1 MSLRYADKPWIQS
14 YDSGVPATIDVPTHP
29 VQHFLEEGARRV
41 PNNTALVFQGLE
53 MNYRELNDAADAVA
67 AGLAANGFK
76 KGDRAV
82 MYMPNLPQFVI
93 IYYGILKAGGIV
105 IATNPLYTER
115 ELQHQLKDCG
125 AETVFVLSR
134 FYPLLKK
141 VQKSGETKVKR
152 VIVTYIKEYLPG
164 LKSVL
169 YGLLKEKKAG
179 DRVEVAPGDTT
190 LTDFMALGRRSPKP
204 NVTVTGDDIAL
215 LQYTGGTTGLSKGAI
230 GLHRNLV
237 ANALMVSRWIT
248 DWEYGRDSLLGAIPF
263 FHSYGMVTAAIF
275 TFCAGGRL
283 IIVPNPRDLKDLLTC
298 INKYKPAYFPGVPAM
313 YVAINNNPDVAAGK
327 YDLSSIRA
335 CISGSAPL
343 LVETKR
349 KFEELTGGKLVEG
362 YGLTESHVATHA
374 NPILGLNPP
383 GSIGLPLPGV
393 EARIVDPVEGEQ
405 ELPVGAIGE
414 LVMRGPTIMQG
425 YWNMPNETATALR
438 DGWLYT
444 GDIARMDEKGY
455 FYIEDRK
462 KDLIICGGYNV
473 YPREVEE
480 VLARHPAVM
489 EVTVAGV
496 PDPKRGET
504 VKAWIVKRPGFENV
518 TPEEIIEWSKGELAA
533 YKYPRMIEFRDQLP
547 KTTVG
552 KVLKRELVREHKEQ
566 SPNGSGKGEKVA
578 A

>member
-1 MSLRYADKPWIQS
+1 MSLSYSDKPWIKS
-14 YDSGVPATIDVPTHP
+14 YDKGVPETVEVPDHP
-29 VQHFLEEGARRV
+29 VQYFLEEGARRV
-41 PNNTALVFQGLE
+41 PSNTALVFQGKE
-53 MNYRELNDAADAVA
+53 INYTDLNKAADAIT

-82 MYMPNLPQFVI
+82 IYMPNLPQFVM

-115 ELQHQLKDCG
+115 ELEHQLADCG

-134 FYPLLKK
+134 YYPLLKK
-141 VQKSGETKVKR
+141 VQKSGKTKVKR
-152 VIVTYIKEYLPG
+152 VIVTYIKDFLPG
-164 LKSVL
+164 MKSVL

-179 DRVEVAPGDTT
+179 DRVDVEPGDVT
-190 LTDFMALGRRSPKP
+190 LKDFITLGQRSTKP
-204 NVTVTGDDIAL
+204 NVTVNGDDIAL

-237 ANALMVSRWIT
+237 ANALMVRSWIT
-248 DWEYGRDSLLGAIPF
+248 DWEYGKDSLLGAIPF

-275 TFCAGGRL
+275 TFSIGGRL
-283 IIVPNPRDLKDLLTC
+283 VIIPNPRELKDVLGS

-327 YDLSSIRA
+327 YDLHSIRA

-343 LVETKR
+343 LVETKK
-349 KFEELTGGKLVEG
+349 KFEELTGGTLVEG

-374 NPILGLNPP
+374 NPLKGKNPP

-393 EARIVDPVEGEQ
+393 MAKIMDPVEGEK
-405 ELPVGAIGE
+405 ELPIGAIGE
-414 LVMRGPTIMQG
+414 LVMTGPTIMQG
-425 YWNMPNETATALR
+425 YWNMPNETKTALR

-444 GDIARMDEKGY
+444 GDIARMDEEGY

-480 VLARHPAVM
+480 VLARHPAIL
-489 EVTVAGV
+489 EVSVAGV
-496 PDPKRGET
+496 PDAKRGET
-504 VKAWIVKRPGFENV
+504 VMAWVVRKPDVQV
-518 TPEEIIEWSKGELAA
+518 TEQEIIDWSKGELAA
-533 YKYPRMIEFRDQLP
+533 YKYPRIIEFRDELP

-552 KVLKRELVREHKEQ
+552 KVLKRELVKEYKEKA
-566 SPNGSGKGEKVA
+566 NGKK
-578 A
+578 

>member
-1 MSLRYADKPWIQS
+1 MSLRYADKPWTKS
-14 YDSGVPATIDVPTHP
+14 YDKGVPATIEVPDHP
-29 VQHFLEEGARRV
+29 IQHFLEEGARRV
-41 PNNTALVFQGLE
+41 PNNTALVFQGKE
-53 MNYRELNDAADAVA
+53 ISYGELNKAADAVA
-67 AGLAANGFK
+67 AALAANGFK

-82 MYMPNLPQFVI
+82 LYMPNLPQFVM

-134 FYPLLKK
+134 YYPLLKK

-152 VIVTYIKEYLPG
+152 IVVTYIKDFLPG
-164 LKSVL
+164 IKSVL

-179 DRVEVAPGDTT
+179 DRVDVAPGDMVFK
-190 LTDFMALGRRSPKP
+190 DFLALGARSSKP
-204 NVTVTGDDIAL
+204 NVTVTGQDIAL

-237 ANALMVSRWIT
+237 ANAKMVEKWIS
-248 DWEYGRDSLLGAIPF
+248 DWQYGKDSLLGAIPF
-263 FHSYGMVTAAIF
+263 FHSYGMVTAVIF
-275 TFCAGGRL
+275 TFAIGGRL
-283 IIVPNPRDLKDLLTC
+283 IVVPNPRDLADVLGS
-298 INKYKPAYFPGVPAM
+298 INRYKPAYFPGVPAM

-327 YDLSSIRA
+327 YDLKSIRA

-343 LVETKR
+343 LIDTKL
-349 KFEELTGGKLVEG
+349 KFEQLSGGKLVEG

-374 NPILGLNPP
+374 NPINGKNVP

-393 EARIVDPVEGEQ
+393 EARIVDPVEGDK
-405 ELPVGAIGE
+405 ELPIGAVGE
-414 LVMRGPTIMQG
+414 LTMRGPTIMQG
-425 YWNMPNETATALR
+425 YWNMPNETATSLR

-444 GDIARMDEKGY
+444 GDIARMDEEGY

-480 VLARHPAVM
+480 VLARHPAVQ

-496 PDPKRGET
+496 PDAKRGET
-504 VKAWIVKRPGFENV
+504 VMAWVVKRPGHDGV
-518 TPEEIIEWSKGELAA
+518 TDKEIIEWSKGELAA
-533 YKYPRMIEFRDQLP
+533 YKYPRIIQFRDELP

-552 KVLKRELVREHKEQ
+552 KVLKRELVREHKEK
-566 SPNGSGKGEKVA
+566 SANGQKEKVA

>member
-1 MSLRYADKPWIQS
+1 MSLHYADKPWTKS
-14 YDSGVPATIDVPTHP
+14 YDKGVPETIDVPAHP
-29 VQHFLEEGARRV
+29 VQHFLEEAARRV
-41 PNNTALVFQGLE
+41 PTNTALVFQGKELT
-53 MNYRELNDAADAVA
+53 YDELNKASDAIA

-82 MYMPNLPQFVI
+82 IYMPNLPQFAI

-125 AETVFVLSR
+125 AETIFVLSR
-134 FYPLLKK
+134 YYPLLKK

-152 VIVTYIKEYLPG
+152 IIVAYIKDYLPG
-164 LKSVL
+164 VKSLL
-169 YGLLKEKKAG
+169 YGLVKEKKEG
-179 DRVEVAPGDTT
+179 DRVDVAPGDMTMKH
-190 LTDFMALGRRSPKP
+190 FMALGARSPKP

-237 ANALMVSRWIT
+237 ANALMVSSWID
-248 DWEYGRDSLLGAIPF
+248 DWEYGTDTLLGAIPF
-263 FHSYGMVTAAIF
+263 FHSYGMVTAVIF
-275 TFCAGGRL
+275 TVAIGGRL
-283 IIVPNPRDLKDLLTC
+283 LIIPNPRDLPYVLAS

-313 YVAINNNPDVAAGK
+313 YVGINNNKDVAAGK
-327 YDLSSIRA
+327 YDLRSIRA

-343 LVETKR
+343 LVETKK
-349 KFEELTGGKLVEG
+349 KFEELTGGTLVEG

-374 NPILGLNPP
+374 NPLKGKNPP

-393 EARIVDPVEGEQ
+393 EVRIVDPVEGNE
-405 ELPVGAIGE
+405 ELPIGAIGE
-414 LVMRGPTIMQG
+414 LIMRGPTIMQG
-425 YWNMPNETATALR
+425 YWNMPNETASSLR

-444 GDIARMDEKGY
+444 GDIARMDEEGY

-473 YPREVEE
+473 YPREIEE

-489 EVTVAGV
+489 EVSVAGV
-496 PDPKRGET
+496 PDPKRGEN
-504 VKAWIVKRPGFENV
+504 VMAWVVKRPGFEKA
-518 TPEEIIEWSKGELAA
+518 TEAEIIAWSKNELAA
-533 YKYPRMIEFRDQLP
+533 YKYPRLIQFRDELP

-552 KVLKRELVREHKEQ
+552 KVLKRELVREYKEKA
-566 SPNGSGKGEKVA
+566 NGKG
-578 A
+578 

>member
-1 MSLRYADKPWIQS
+1 MSLTYADKPWTKS
-14 YDSGVPATIDVPTHP
+14 YDKGVPESIDVPAYP
-29 VQHFLEEGARRV
+29 VQHFLEEAARRV
-41 PNNTALVFQGLE
+41 PTNTALVFQGKELT
-53 MNYRELNDAADAVA
+53 YDELNKASDAIA

-82 MYMPNLPQFVI
+82 IYMPNLPQFVI

-134 FYPLLKK
+134 YYPLLKK
-141 VQKSGETKVKR
+141 VQKSGGTNVKR
-152 VIVTYIKEYLPG
+152 VIVAYIKDYLPG
-164 LKSVL
+164 IKSLL
-169 YGLLKEKKAG
+169 YGLVKEKKEG
-179 DRVEVAPGDTT
+179 DRVDVEPGDMTMK
-190 LTDFMALGRRSPKP
+190 DFMALGARSPKP

-237 ANALMVSRWIT
+237 ANALMVSSWID
-248 DWEYGRDSLLGAIPF
+248 DWKYGADTLLGAIPF
-263 FHSYGMVTAAIF
+263 FHSYGMVTAVIF
-275 TFCAGGRL
+275 TVAIGGRL
-283 IIVPNPRDLKDLLTC
+283 LIIPNPRDLPYVLES

-313 YVAINNNPDVAAGK
+313 YVGINNNKDVAAGK
-327 YDLSSIRA
+327 YDLRSIRA

-343 LVETKR
+343 LVETKK
-349 KFEELTGGKLVEG
+349 KFEELTGGTLVEG

-374 NPILGLNPP
+374 NPLKGKNPI

-393 EARIVDPVEGEQ
+393 EARIVDPVEGND
-405 ELPVGAIGE
+405 ELPIGAIGE
-414 LVMRGPTIMQG
+414 LIMRGPTIMQG
-425 YWNMPNETATALR
+425 YWNMPNETASSLR

-444 GDIARMDEKGY
+444 GDIARMDEEGY

-473 YPREVEE
+473 YPREIEE
-480 VLARHPAVM
+480 VLSRHPAVM
-489 EVTVAGV
+489 EVSVAGV
-496 PDPKRGET
+496 PDPKRGEN
-504 VKAWIVKRPGFENV
+504 VMAWVVKRPGFESV
-518 TPEEIIEWSKGELAA
+518 TEAEIIEWSKGELAA
-533 YKYPRMIEFRDQLP
+533 YKYPRLIQFRDELP

-552 KVLKRELVREHKEQ
+552 KVLKRELVREYKEKA
-566 SPNGSGKGEKVA
+566 NGKSKG
-578 A
+578 